1 MVPVI
6 LWITFIVF
14 LVLATLH
21 FLPQLVCWINGGALF
36 SPDVMVNLYVAVFN
50 LEAALL
56 IALLIYSLQ
65 VSSERRDHKARSR
78 NAKRILLT
86 ELESG
91 LEYIVRQPKA
101 GNTAGISCLLSDL
114 LIAYL
119 PDIQKDLLPNQLHHL
134 IKITDILITMAHQA
148 VEQDSGE
155 AADYLQSH
163 LCFLVREAFLPAMGS
178 PFSDVFFRIGDFRTA
193 LNEETRKV
201 LTALASKETSLPP
214 VDGKRLLDTKGNPL
228 VEVMD
233 NGRTRIWDEKGMLLC
248 DAVLTDNNVDLSGV
262 EEGWAR
268 LPDYEGEY
276 QNGLR
281 NGHGCSYSS
290 LHHHKLFDGI
300 WQAGKPQVG
309 TWFDI
314 VVQRTG
320 EDTYEKLFPYWKD
333 HSLTESAIMD
343 LFSGEWDEE
352 GVIQL
357 DELFVVDIQRNEDR
371 IDVVNLRPLEQF
383 IEQWDPGHCQVV
395 LDQLREWSGT
405 TIDKQ

>member
-1 MVPVI
+1 MAPVI

-36 SPDVMVNLYVAVFN
+36 SPDVMVNLYVAAFN

-101 GNTAGISCLLSDL
+101 GNTAGISSLLSDL

-193 LNEETRKV
+193 LNEETQTV
-201 LTALASKETSLPP
+201 LTTLASKETSLPP
-214 VDGKRLLDTKGNPL
+214 VDGERLLDTKGNPL

-248 DAVLTDNNVDLSGV
+248 DAVLNDNNVDLSGWKRGGLDCQTTR
-262 EEGWAR
+262 ESIKMACEMGMGAFTPRSITINCLMGSGRQANPRWELGLTSWFNALAR
-268 LPDYEGEY
+268 IHMRSCFLTGKIIVLP
-276 QNGLR
+276 
-281 NGHGCSYSS
+281 S
-290 LHHHKLFDGI
+290 L
-300 WQAGKPQVG
+300 
-309 TWFDI
+309 
-314 VVQRTG
+314 
-320 EDTYEKLFPYWKD
+320 
-333 HSLTESAIMD
+333 
-343 LFSGEWDEE
+343 
-352 GVIQL
+352 
-357 DELFVVDIQRNEDR
+357 
-371 IDVVNLRPLEQF
+371 PL
-383 IEQWDPGHCQVV
+383 
-395 LDQLREWSGT
+395 
-405 TIDKQ
+405 